1 MQVLQ
6 RTMGHAALL
15 LDPNVDDDGNDG
27 NGLTN
32 GGGGGSR
39 VGRSSPQ
46 SVSER
51 RRRWRAASM
60 PSSVGAAP
68 RPERSSSHPYP
79 PESVASVSAASSALD
94 VAGLGGAAAVAAVE
108 KQGVLSALAGV
119 STAVAESLPSCE
131 APAVSSWT
139 SGAVVAP
146 VASTNV
152 RHLGSV
158 SEGLPPVKPKPK
170 SEDSNPNPSPK
181 LDPQLQL

>member
-27 NGLTN
+27 NGPTN
-32 GGGGGSR
+32 GGGGSR
-39 VGRSSPQ
+39 AGRNSPQ

-51 RRRWRAASM
+51 RRRRRAASM
-60 PSSVGAAP
+60 PNSVGAAP

-139 SGAVVAP
+139 SGAAVAP

-158 SEGLPPVKPKPK
+158 SEGLPPAKPKRK
-170 SEDSNPNPSPK
+170 S
-181 LDPQLQL
+181 